1 MLAGESSIPLRG
13 CVIQE
18 IKLGRVYF
26 RDRGGRRQWREIE
39 QVDALGFDGFEEL
52 DAAERMFATGDRTAG
67 LHALLRALLAADTEV
82 ETLWVRVRLV
92 RVHDARGEYV
102 QAATH
107 AAAVFLLRDES
118 YWRHLE
124 PTSAPD
130 EPGYAAAQEAMELF
144 QRAQAAVTNHD
155 LRQVVDRLVATVG
168 PIRDALAATYDGPP
182 RGAGST
188 VSGFDLE
195 AVRSG
200 SSAVAGDK
208 APRRSAADRPD
219 GLPSRP
225 GPRNPAARPPAD
237 RESRDPPRV
246 GGGAID
252 GPVAI
257 DALLAAG
264 RSAEALA
271 RCERAARNPGGR
283 SLSRLLY
290 QYGRCLQLEGR
301 PHDAAVMFM
310 RCALLY
316 ESSPFAGPS
325 LLDAAVVHRDVF
337 GDSGAARRLA
347 ERALALAGG
356 RPDGRHGITDRAR
369 KILLTLPPPP

>member
-1 MLAGESSIPLRG
+1 MTPMTTMTSMVHMIRMIRLIRSTPPASIVIAAAVLSAGGAARADTVSTGESSIPLRG

-26 RDRGGRRQWREIE
+26 RDRSGRRQWREIE
-39 QVDALGFDGFEEL
+39 QVVALGFDGFEEL
-52 DAAERMFATGDRTAG
+52 DVAERVLAAGERTAG

-82 ETLWVRVRLV
+82 ETLWARVRLV

-102 QAATH
+102 QAAAH

-124 PTSAPD
+124 PTSAPN
-130 EPGYAAAQEAMELF
+130 EPGYAAAEEAMELLE
-144 QRAQAAVTNHD
+144 RAQGVVTNPE
-155 LRQVVDRLVATVG
+155 LRPVVDRLVATVG
-168 PIRDALAATYDGPP
+168 PIRDALAATHHGPA
-182 RGAGST
+182 RGVGST

-195 AVRSG
+195 AVRRG
-200 SSAVAGDK
+200 TVAVAGQDS
-208 APRRSAADRPD
+208 P
-219 GLPSRP
+219 
-225 GPRNPAARPPAD
+225 NRPPSA
-237 RESRDPPRV
+237 RETRVPPV
-246 GGGAID
+246 GGDGAID
-252 GPVAI
+252 GPAAI

-290 QYGRCLQLEGR
+290 QYGRCLQVEGR

-325 LLDAAVVHRDVF
+325 LLEAAVVHRDVF

-347 ERALALAGG
+347 ERAL
-356 RPDGRHGITDRAR
+356 DR
-369 KILLTLPPPP
+369 